1 MLIITDIS
9 KKINVALDVVKKLPV
24 DLKGKNSPININK
37 NGLNIGFCNKKKD
50 L

>member
-1 MLIITDIS
+1 MLIITDIN
-9 KKINVALDVVKKLPV
+9 KKINVALNVVKKLPV

-37 NGLNIGFCNKKKD
+37 KGLKIVFREQRD